1 MSEGKLEE
9 AEALLQRSLESHL
22 ENLKKFQAQAAQ
34 DAYSLGNIAEL
45 QLDYRKPKPYFEQ
58 AAHLAPENSTY
69 LNDAGRINHTLGA
82 YGAAITYFE
91 QALASDLKTVGE
103 DHSQVAIYRN
113 NLGSAYEDLGEYRR
127 RLGTMSRR
135 W

>member
-22 ENLKKFQAQAAQ
+22 ENLKKFQTQAAQ

-45 QLDYRKPKPYFEQ
+45 QLDYRKAKPYFEQ

-91 QALASDLKTVGE
+91 QALVTFE
-103 DHSQVAIYRN
+103 Q
-113 NLGSAYEDLGEYRR
+113 
-127 RLGTMSRR
+127 RLGTDHPHTKLVRKNMAAVPRH
-135 W
+135 